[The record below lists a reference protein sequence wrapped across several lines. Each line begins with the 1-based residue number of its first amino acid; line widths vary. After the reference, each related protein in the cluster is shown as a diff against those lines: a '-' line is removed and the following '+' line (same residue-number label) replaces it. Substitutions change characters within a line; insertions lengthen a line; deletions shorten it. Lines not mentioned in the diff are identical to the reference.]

1 MTRLKRM
8 TIEWAPEKKVHRFI
22 TAPRSGHKMTESLPL
37 LMVVRD
43 VLELAENAR
52 ESRKI
57 IKGRLVKVDGGI
69 VTDIKRG
76 VGAFDVIE
84 IGGKHYRVLPKK
96 KIELVNAKHPD
107 TKVVKIVRKK
117 KIRGGKIQLNMSDGR
132 NILIEDSKHEVL
144 DSLVIELPSQKIK
157 QHIPLEPGT
166 TVFITHG
173 QHRGKTA
180 KLEIIE
186 RDKNRVWISSGGKRF
201 EAPLHAVTAIGKEQ
215 LE

>member
-57 IKGRLVKVDGGI
+57 IKGRLVKVDGSI

-96 KIELVNAKHPD
+96 KIELVNAKNPD
-107 TKVVKIVRKK
+107 TKVVKIVGKK
-117 KIRGGKIQLNMSDGR
+117 KIRGGKIQLNMSDGN
-132 NILIEDSKHEVL
+132 NIISDGKYKIGDSVIINMKSKKIEKHLPLKEKTK
-144 DSLVIELPSQKIK
+144 VIIFEGKHAGETGVVEKINPEHK
-157 QHIPLEPGT
+157 T
-166 TVFITHG
+166 TE
-173 QHRGKTA
+173 
-180 KLEIIE
+180 LEI
-186 RDKNRVWISSGGKRF
+186 GGKKISV
-201 EAPLHAVTAIGKEQ
+201 LTKQIIVTE
-215 LE
+215 